1 MKLNGARYVDEY
13 CFELR
18 RSKQSHQINEYKKAF
33 LLSQLKLIGGSV
45 GFLNVIELIDD
56 YCDAPA
62 PALLSSAVIPAVAE
76 APALSRNE
84 RE

>member
-33 LLSQLKLIGGSV
+33 HQSQLLLIGGEVV
-45 GFLNVIELIDD
+45 GSFNV
-56 YCDAPA
+56 CPA
-62 PALLSSAVIPAVAE
+62 PVHQASQPSSPPA
-76 APALSRNE
+76 
-84 RE
+84 